1 MIGWIARD
9 EDGDLVLFDEKPYR
23 DGEIWNAR
31 FSASS
36 VVLDENF
43 FNYRTEW
50 EDEPVKVRIEVS
62 VKEVLP

>member
-9 EDGDLVLFDEKPYR
+9 KDGDLVFFDEQPYR

-36 VVLDENF
+36 VSVVLGGNF
-43 FNYRTEW
+43 FNYRIEW
-50 EDEPVKVRIEVS
+50 EDEPIKVEITL
-62 VKEVLP
+62 KEVAE